1 MTQTKSMLMR
11 IYTDEAA
18 MHGDEE
24 AVHVVVGRARKAGLA
39 GATVLRGRLGFASG
53 SMVHRHY
60 SLGIGDNPPMVIE
73 LVDRE
78 DRLRQFVPQLAD
90 MHGIG
95 LITLGAVEI
104 LFAADH
110 SRKREA

>member
-1 MTQTKSMLMR
+1 MTQAKPMLMR

-24 AVHVVVGRARKAGLA
+24 AVRVIVDRARKAGLA
-39 GATVLRGRLGFASG
+39 GATVLRGRLGFAAG
-53 SMVHRHY
+53 SAVHLHY

-73 LVDRE
+73 LVDRG
-78 DRLRQFVPQLAD
+78 DRLREFVPQLAD

-95 LITLGAVEI
+95 LITLEAVEI
-104 LFAADH
+104 LFAAEH
-110 SRKREA
+110 RRQGEA

>member
-1 MTQTKSMLMR
+1 MPKPKPMLMR

-18 MHGDEE
+18 MRGDEE

-39 GATVLRGRLGFASG
+39 GATVLRGRLGFAAG
-53 SMVHRHY
+53 SVVHRHY

-73 LVDRE
+73 LIDRE
-78 DRLRQFVPQLAD
+78 DRLRDFLPQLAD

-95 LITLGAVEI
+95 LITLEAVEI
-104 LFAADH
+104 LFTADH
-110 SRKREA
+110 GPKGDA